1 MARSGGRSL
10 LPNQVLDR
18 FKYEV
23 ADELG
28 LSGRIQE
35 RGWPDMPSRD
45 CGKIGGRIGGN
56 MVRVMIRYAEE
67 ALGKGEIIE

>member
-1 MARSGGRSL
+1 MARSGGRGLISG
-10 LPNQVLDR
+10 QALDR

-28 LSGRIQE
+28 LSGRLQE
-35 RGWPDMPSRD
+35 RGWPDMPSHD
-45 CGKIGGRIGGN
+45 CGLVGGRIGGN

-67 ALGKGEIIE
+67 ALSGGGPIS